1 MLWQIIFLAAGIL
14 SLIYYGAICIA
25 LKKWDSTFSRFWL
38 VCGSIGI
45 AGSVLIRLYG
55 MPCIVEAM
63 IGISVCFLLITE
75 IKIIKG
81 MHRKPLG
88 KRKEHFEEDTKTGSA
103 TRWIIVL
110 GAQVRGRKI
119 TDSLKRRLDCASE
132 YLKEHP
138 DVHVIVSGGQGKDEE
153 VTEAYAMARY
163 LECEGLDRRRIVQE
177 DVSVNTL
184 ENLKFSRNLIADVDT
199 PVGIVSNNFHVYRGC
214 VYAKRAGFKEPFPIP
229 ASCRPMLALNCRA
242 RATACSRSP
251 VSKAAKPSTT
261 PASRPCCVSWGRS
274 SSSCGRK
281 PVTAC
286 WKARTS

>member
-1 MLWQIIFLAAGIL
+1 MLWQIIFLVTGIL
-14 SLIYYGAICIA
+14 SLIYYSAVCIA

-38 VCGSIGI
+38 ATGIVGI
-45 AGSVLIRLYG
+45 AGSALIRLYG
-55 MPCIVEAM
+55 MPWIVELL
-63 IGISVCFLLITE
+63 IGITVCLLLLAE
-75 IKIIKG
+75 MKIITG
-81 MHRKPLG
+81 MCGKPLEKG
-88 KRKEHFEEDTKTGSA
+88 ATG
-103 TRWIIVL
+103 TGRRWIIVL

-138 DVHVIVSGGQGKDEE
+138 EVHVIVSGGQGKDEE

-229 ASCRPMLALNCRA
+229 ASCHPLLFPNYFVRECFA
-242 RATACSRSP
+242 
-251 VSKAAKPSTT
+251 V
-261 PASRPCCVSWGRS
+261 
-274 SSSCGRK
+274 
-281 PVTAC
+281 
-286 WKARTS
+286 WKLWLKKY